1 MFLKVWLRLGL
12 DIKHQDQ
19 YDEAWRDMSG
29 HIPRVCFNTLN
40 KAGSYPT
47 MKGFVLLG
55 WRESTILDTF
65 LHLKFEVLIQHFK
78 RHW

>member
-29 HIPRVCFNTLN
+29 HIPRVCFEYI
-40 KAGSYPT
+40 KQSW
-47 MKGFVLLG
+47 FVPYNERFCAARLVRVDDFG
-55 WRESTILDTF
+55 HISSS
-65 LHLKFEVLIQHFK
+65 KV
-78 RHW
+78 